1 MIEREDD
8 PGILISFHYWHRAQ
22 KVFDHL
28 KIRDWVLDSGA
39 FSAANSGVD
48 IDLDEYIE
56 FCREVL
62 DGPNPPSEVF
72 ALDVIGDG
80 EGTRRNTE
88 RMWEA
93 GIEAIPA
100 YHIGEPEDLLLHYA
114 KTYPKIA
121 FGGVALLKTHRK
133 FLWAEACFARVW
145 PKKVHGFGF
154 GAEKAVMG
162 LPFHS
167 TDATSWEVAP
177 AQFGRFKAF
186 SGGSTAGV
194 QLPIKSKDVNLR
206 SEVEWYLD
214 LERRARLRWKSRMTE
229 LDVDPKVNPTVRLA
243 VANYTHPRFT
253 KAFRPLNPTTS

>member
-1 MIEREDD
+1 MIETEKD
-8 PGILISFHYWHRAQ
+8 PGILISYHYWHRTHQ
-22 KVFDHL
+22 IFQNHKV
-28 KIRDWVLDSGA
+28 RNWVLDSGA
-39 FSAANSGVD
+39 FSAANSGAD

-62 DGPNPPSEVF
+62 AGPNPPSEIF

-88 RMWEA
+88 KMWDA

-100 YHIGEPEDLLLHYA
+100 YHIGEPEDLLIHYA

-133 FLWAEACFARVW
+133 FEWAEACFARVW

-167 TDATSWEVAP
+167 TDATSWEIAP
-177 AQFGRFKAF
+177 AQYGRWKSF
-186 SGGSTAGV
+186 AGASRNGV
-194 QLPIKSKDVNLR
+194 RLPIKSKDVNLGP
-206 SEVEWYLD
+206 EIEWYLD
-214 LERRARLRWKSRMTE
+214 LERRARLRWKRRMAD

-243 VANYTHPRFT
+243 VANYFQPRFNQG
-253 KAFRPLNPTTS
+253 FRPLNPTTS